1 MSLELTKPA
10 MRAPVVVALDGSD
23 SAGLRG
29 LQAIERACA
38 ALGAH
43 VAPVATRL
51 EAPPEHIW
59 PIPAVVV
66 EAQLMAALEHVGRD
80 AVVTGA
86 FGGVLGLEALCAA
99 LEDKERLALPLVVN
113 PRLLDR
119 QGRAQSPEELAPVMR
134 QRLLRRAKVA
144 TLNQFEAQLLTRYR
158 AHTQQGARD
167 ALKALFGMGVELPVL
182 HSAPDAKHAVDLAY
196 DGSGLVEFGADR
208 LDQPAPGGGGL
219 LAGAIAASLARGADG
234 LSALEA
240 AHGLLH
246 EALRAS
252 AKAGDQEGVP
262 VPMASLY
269 QRADRRYDALLDE
282 PLLDARG
289 A

>member
-10 MRAPVVVALDGSD
+10 MRAAVVVALDGSD

-51 EAPPEHIW
+51 EAPEDQVW

-66 EAQLMAALEHVGRD
+66 EAQFMAALEHIGRD
-80 AVVTGA
+80 AIVTGA
-86 FGGVLGLEALCAA
+86 FGGVLGLEALCSA
-99 LEDKERLALPLVVN
+99 LEDEERLELPLVVN

-119 QGRAQSPEELAPVMR
+119 QGGAVSPEALVPVMR

-144 TLNQFEAQLLTRYR
+144 TLNQFEAHMLTRQR
-158 AHTQQGARD
+158 ANTRQGARD
-167 ALKALFGMGVELPVL
+167 ALKALFDMGVELPLL
-182 HSAPDAKHAVDLAY
+182 HSAPDARHAVDLVY

-208 LDQPAPGGGGL
+208 LDQPAPGAGSL
-219 LAGAIAASLARGADG
+219 LAGSIAALLARGADG
-234 LSALEA
+234 LSALEGGHA
-240 AHGLLH
+240 LLH

-262 VPMASLY
+262 VPMGGLY
-269 QRADRRYDALLDE
+269 QRADRRYEALLDE